1 MKNET
6 LDPIFKAAIIDRL
19 EAWELVEFLQT
30 HIETIVELLEDE
42 IIAAQDDLEDLLN
55 MKDNNID

>member
-55 MKDNNID
+55 MKDNKID